1 MKESMDFL
9 LKKSMLPWFNKVAL
23 RWGLDKG
30 ASVITKSFNPERMKE
45 NLGALELQLDED
57 DFAEIERLGEYKLM
71 RGEFLVNDTTSP
83 YKSIQ
88 ELWDGEI

>member
-1 MKESMDFL
+1 
-9 LKKSMLPWFNKVAL
+9 MLPWINKVAL

-30 ASVITKSFNPERMKE
+30 ASVITKSFNTERMKE
-45 NLGALELQLDED
+45 NLGPLDLQLDED
-57 DFAEIERLGEYKLM
+57 DFTEIERLEEYKLM